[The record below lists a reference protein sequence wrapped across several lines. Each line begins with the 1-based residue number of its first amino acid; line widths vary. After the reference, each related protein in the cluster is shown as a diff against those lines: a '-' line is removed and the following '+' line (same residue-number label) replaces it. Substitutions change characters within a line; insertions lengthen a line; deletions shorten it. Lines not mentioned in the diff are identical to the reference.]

1 MMFNRK
7 ILGAQFAIAAF
18 LTLTSSPSTF
28 AQVTRYAQLTAG
40 FFTDAQTPIPVPA
53 LVITLP
59 AEAPTQK
66 EALITLDMPNLFLGG
81 KAVGGTLGGQV
92 AVFVDGTSVAAG
104 QISDDSAALPGD
116 GRKTVVLV
124 VKVPLRS
131 FQQTVEAK
139 WNGVRGSSIATDT
152 FASLSAT
159 LVSK

>member
-131 FQQTVEAK
+131 FQQTIEAK

>member
-28 AQVTRYAQLTAG
+28 AQVTRYAQLTEG

-81 KAVGGTLGGQV
+81 TAVGGTRGGQV

-104 QISDDSAALPGD
+104 QISDDNAALPGD

>member
-28 AQVTRYAQLTAG
+28 AQVTQYAQLTAG